1 MRPSAAERLETIRL
15 VGATRPGA
23 RLGPGATVPSARLGT
38 SEDGTGPT
46 LDGKARDEATREHSR
61 SERMED
67 KWCIS

>member
-23 RLGPGATVPSARLGT
+23 RRGPGDGAIRAIRHI
-38 SEDGTGPT
+38 EDGTGPT

-67 KWCIS
+67 KWCLS